1 MKGQTYFLESFL
13 NDTTVTERNSTTLS
27 DPLQFTTISRF
38 IICGVGIAANSLIVV
53 VITLASLRI
62 SVFMT
67 LLMFLAI
74 TDNLFLLNEVVF
86 GAGNLFSALA
96 SSLWR
101 CRLNVFFYYSTG
113 IISSWLLVLISLER
127 YVSVFY
133 PLKIKVLCT
142 VRRTYGMMLVL
153 VVISSLSSLPILFT
167 CSILYENGT
176 PICRFVGSNVIYDTI
191 CTFVL
196 NILYNALPFALICT
210 LNTLVVEKI
219 KSRLQF
225 RLQFLGQTE
234 KHSNSSKQTLLVPMM
249 VSVCVF
255 FAVMSFPTMT
265 FTFIRII
272 CRLLEDGQWIL
283 KDEVTHIPYLFDY
296 LNHSMNF
303 FLYCLSGSAFRNMF
317 LRLFRCK

>member
-1 MKGQTYFLESFL
+1 MKGQTYFLESVL

-53 VITLASLRI
+53 VITLGSLRI

-101 CRLNVFFYYSTG
+101 CRLNVFFY
-113 IISSWLLVLISLER
+113 
-127 YVSVFY
+127 
-133 PLKIKVLCT
+133 
-142 VRRTYGMMLVL
+142 GMMLVL

-176 PICRFVGSNVIYDTI
+176 PICRFVGSNVIYDTL